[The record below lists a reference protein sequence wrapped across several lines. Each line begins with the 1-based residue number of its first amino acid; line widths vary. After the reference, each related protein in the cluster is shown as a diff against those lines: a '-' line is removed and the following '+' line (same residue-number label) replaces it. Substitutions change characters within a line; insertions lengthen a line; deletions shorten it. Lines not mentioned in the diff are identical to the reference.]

1 VDYPLLWVSSGGP
14 GHAAP
19 IGETVRIIIKD

>member
-1 VDYPLLWVSSGGP
+1 LLWVSSGGA
-14 GHAAP
+14 GYTAP